1 MRTLLAVTILMLSA
15 FSAQA
20 QDDAGAQAAQAAQQA
35 AQQAMQ
41 QAQQQMQQLQQ
52 DTQRA
57 SDEATRQTMQNLS
70 DASNNTTWCCA
81 FASKPTFSVKP
92 GTYSGTTTVKIRD
105 KTRGA
110 VIYYTTDGWT
120 PTAAS
125 KRYTGPITMDSTTTL
140 NAIAIIPGPYV
151 RRSMVASAQY
161 TIKGTQASSSKAS
174 APEPVAPS
182 NVAGS
187 AILRQGTPVH
197 LVFATEVN
205 SKTADV
211 GDKIQLTLAEDIKA
225 GDMVLVAKGSPAVAT
240 VTQVDKTGAGGAP
253 GNIVF
258 QVNSLD
264 ANGNVVKLCGSETLE
279 GQPKPPNAAVLVPYV
294 GLFTLFRHG
303 KDAEIKPGTPV
314 TAYVDADTSLSSTNW
329 ANPPGN

>member
-1 MRTLLAVTILMLSA
+1 MRTLLAVTILMLSG
-15 FSAQA
+15 FCVQA
-20 QDDAGAQAAQAAQQA
+20 QDDPGAQAAQQA

-57 SDEATRQTMQNLS
+57 SDEMTRQMMQNLS
-70 DASNNTTWCCA
+70 EASNSANNARPCCA
-81 FASKPTFSVKP
+81 YAAKPTFSVKP

-105 KTRGA
+105 ATRGA
-110 VIYYTTDGWT
+110 VIYYTMDGWT
-120 PTAAS
+120 PTATS
-125 KRYTGPITMDSTTTL
+125 KRYTGPITIDSTTTL
-140 NAIAIIPGPYV
+140 SAIAIAPGPYFG
-151 RRSMVASAQY
+151 RSLVASAQY
-161 TIKGTQASSSKAS
+161 TIAGTQPGPATTSTQGP
-174 APEPVAPS
+174 APP

-197 LVFATEVN
+197 LVFATGVS

-225 GDMVLVAKGSPAVAT
+225 GDMLLIAKGAPAVAT
-240 VTQVDKTGAGGAP
+240 VTQADRTGAAGAP

-258 QVNSLD
+258 QVESLD
-264 ANGNVVKLCGSETLE
+264 VNGNIVKLRGSEAKE
-279 GQPKPPNAAVLVPYV
+279 GQPNPPNAAVLVPVV
-294 GLFTLFRHG
+294 GLFTLFKHG

-314 TAYVDADTSLSSTNW
+314 TAYVDADTALSTANW
-329 ANPPGN
+329 ENPPST

>member
-1 MRTLLAVTILMLSA
+1 
-15 FSAQA
+15 
-20 QDDAGAQAAQAAQQA
+20 
-35 AQQAMQ
+35 
-41 QAQQQMQQLQQ
+41 
-52 DTQRA
+52 
-57 SDEATRQTMQNLS
+57 
-70 DASNNTTWCCA
+70 
-81 FASKPTFSVKP
+81 
-92 GTYSGTTTVKIRD
+92 
-105 KTRGA
+105 
-110 VIYYTTDGWT
+110 
-120 PTAAS
+120 
-125 KRYTGPITMDSTTTL
+125 MDSTTTL
-140 NAIAIIPGPYV
+140 NAIAIIPGPYL

-253 GNIVF
+253 
-258 QVNSLD
+258 
-264 ANGNVVKLCGSETLE
+264 
-279 GQPKPPNAAVLVPYV
+279 NAAVLVPYV